1 MSPVESFWSFSLRI
15 YAVQGV
21 ESACLDLQDRFGID
35 VNMALYC
42 LWIGRKLTPEAL
54 ARALEVSEPLHM
66 FVKPLREMRRSM
78 PKDGGNAAREAIK
91 TAELKAE
98 KLEQEA
104 LEALGPADSPDP
116 AAAATNLRAYAGVL
130 ALDEDM
136 VMEAAAPLVA
146 ALA

>member
-15 YAVQGV
+15 YAVRGV
-21 ESACLDLQDRFGID
+21 ETACIDLQDRFGVD

-42 LWIGRKLTPEAL
+42 LWIGRPLGPEAL

-66 FVKPLREMRRSM
+66 FVKPLREMRRTM
-78 PKDGGNAAREAIK
+78 PKDGENGAREAIK
-91 TAELKAE
+91 RAELKAE

-104 LEALGPADSPDP
+104 LEALGPPDSSDP
-116 AAAATNLRAYAGVL
+116 AAAAANLRAYARTLGH
-130 ALDEDM
+130 DEDM